1 MKTVLYMRVS
11 DSDQNLA
18 RQEKELRTYAK
29 KTGAKKLVFI
39 SEKVTGMAPIKE
51 RKLYQV
57 LIMEDVGRLV
67 VEDVDRLGRDAAE
80 VLGMVKEL
88 TARKINLTVTR
99 YGIDTILPNGEENP
113 VATMIFS
120 IMSTLFEQER
130 KNIKRKQRQ
139 GIEIAKLQGKYTGR
153 KRGTTLSPQQLLD
166 KYPKVIREL
175 KDGTSIRRTAKLCDV
190 SPSTVQAVKKAMRQR
205 DRQVV

>member
-11 DSDQNLA
+11 DPDQNLA
-18 RQEKELRTYAK
+18 RQEKKLRQYAE
-29 KTGAKKLVFI
+29 KTGATEIVFI
-39 SEKVTGMAPIKE
+39 SEKITGVAPLEE

-57 LIMEDVGRLV
+57 LTMEEVERLV

-80 VLGMVKEL
+80 VLTMVKEL
-88 TARKINLTVTR
+88 TVQGINLTVTR

-113 VATMIFS
+113 VAKMIFS

-139 GIEIAKLQGKYTGR
+139 GIEIAKLQGKYKGRHPGTGLNT
-153 KRGTTLSPQQLLD
+153 KQLLS
-166 KYPKVIREL
+166 KYPKVVKEL
-175 KDGTSIRRTAKLCDV
+175 KAGTSIRCTAKLSDV
-190 SPSTVQAVKKAMRQR
+190 SPSTVQKVKQAMGVN
-205 DRQVV
+205 VV